1 MRWPT
6 LQPLYRAGS
15 VYNDMKA
22 ASKGP
27 SAFGRRV
34 VRRESH
40 KLLARLLRKA
50 L

>member
-1 MRWPT
+1 MGWPN

-15 VYNDMKA
+15 VLNDVKA

-27 SAFGRRV
+27 RPFARRV

-40 KLLARLLRKA
+40 KLLARLLRR